1 MIQQFCRKAW
11 VRHRG
16 RRCQRHAKETCL
28 ALASA
33 PLFLSETT
41 MPGLRLP
48 QEITDLIVDLL
59 HNEPRTLKQ
68 CCIVSKSW
76 IPRAR
81 RHLFRWIEF
90 DCPAQVDAW
99 KATFPDLAN
108 SPGHHARS
116 LSVSCLEVFTIAD
129 AGEGSWIQA
138 FSNVVQLRVLDSG
151 TRNFRLHSTAL
162 ESFE

>member
-1 MIQQFCRKAW
+1 
-11 VRHRG
+11 
-16 RRCQRHAKETCL
+16 
-28 ALASA
+28 
-33 PLFLSETT
+33 
-41 MPGLRLP
+41 MPDLHLP
-48 QEITDLIVDLL
+48 PEITDFIVDLL

-90 DCPAQVDAW
+90 DRPAQVDAW
-99 KATFPDLAN
+99 KVTFPDPAN
-108 SPGHHARS
+108 SPGHHTRS

-129 AGEGSWIQA
+129 AGGGSWIQA

-151 TRNFRLHSTAL
+151 ARNFRLHSTAL

>member
-33 PLFLSETT
+33 PLFLSETA

-81 RHLFRWIEF
+81 RHLFRRIQF
-90 DCPAQVDAW
+90 DCPAQIDAW
-99 KATFPDLAN
+99 KATFPDPAN
-108 SPGHHARS
+108 SPGQHARS
-116 LSVSCLEVFTIAD
+116 LSVSCLEIFTIAD
-129 AGEGSWIQA
+129 AGEGSWVQV